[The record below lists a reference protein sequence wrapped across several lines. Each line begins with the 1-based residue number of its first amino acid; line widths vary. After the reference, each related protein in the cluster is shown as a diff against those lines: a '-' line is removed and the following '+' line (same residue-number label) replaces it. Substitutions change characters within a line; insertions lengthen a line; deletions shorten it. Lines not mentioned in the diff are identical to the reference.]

1 MAKVQGPFLSQTASG
16 SVGNALTARRVNGAA
31 VMSMKRVRGTKF
43 PQSRPESVSAI
54 RWWNRG
60 NAFKVSAAWLPV
72 METTRYVCGANSTTG
87 ETVLLRDIID
97 YIVAQGDAQIGIKSS
112 RSRRGFYVQQSL
124 INLISLELD
133 RAEEFFPQIET
144 AMYNFVLDESIP
156 PPEFYETQPARKYV
170 DAFFGPRDITPYQ
183 LWYVW
188 SRIYLD
194 WFAARLPFGFFQGS
208 INLPQVPAPRREII
222 SFFNPFAATKQ
233 QGGAAATPRRNS
245 PPPPP
250 LVQTTE
256 DLHSALAAR
265 AHRRQSVSDKLGK

>member
-43 PQSRPESVSAI
+43 PQSRPESPTAI
-54 RWWNRG
+54 SWWNRG
-60 NAFKVSAAWLPV
+60 NAFKVSAAYLPV
-72 METTRYVCGANSTTG
+72 LETTEWTAALDSTTG
-87 ETVLLRDIID
+87 ANISMRDVWD

-112 RSRRGFYVQQSL
+112 RSRRGLFIQQSL

-133 RAEEFFPQIET
+133 RVEEFFPQIEK
-144 AMYNFVLDESIP
+144 AMEFYIEDEGFAPRS
-156 PPEFYETQPARKYV
+156 FYETKPARNYV
-170 DAFFGPRDITPYQ
+170 DAFFGPRDIPPLVLFYI
-183 LWYVW
+183 W
-188 SRIYLD
+188 SRILLG
-194 WFAARLPFGFFQGS
+194 WFAARLPFAFFQFG
-208 INLPQVPAPRREII
+208 IDLPEVIAPRREII
-222 SFFNPFAATKQ
+222 DLRIPFAATKQ
-233 QGGAAATPRRNS
+233 QDGAVAASRRAT